1 MNESSLVQPQLLEA
15 DTLLGEAHATLF
27 PGNLEYLVLETGT
40 GTKKNRINRHLQFF
54 WQKS

>member
-1 MNESSLVQPQLLEA
+1 MNESNLVETQLLEA

-40 GTKKNRINRHLQFF
+40 GTKKFE
-54 WQKS
+54 